1 MTLILPYVTK
11 NRHGNVTEGSASL
24 WVTVLHAAIFL
35 EEGHECAGQWGGER
49 GVRRTHESP
58 IKKIALCK
66 TLTHKDAEPF
76 GDVSVSI
83 LRDVRNFPSAV
94 TIFASKVPGV

>member
-1 MTLILPYVTK
+1 M
-11 NRHGNVTEGSASL
+11 SAR
-24 WVTVLHAAIFL
+24 
-35 EEGHECAGQWGGER
+35 GRGGGVR
-49 GVRRTHESP
+49 GVRGTHESP
-58 IKKIALCK
+58 IKKIATCK

-94 TIFASKVPGV
+94 IMFDSKVPGVKLDACVCV

>member
-1 MTLILPYVTK
+1 V
-11 NRHGNVTEGSASL
+11 RGAV
-24 WVTVLHAAIFL
+24 
-35 EEGHECAGQWGGER
+35 R
-49 GVRRTHESP
+49 GVRGTHESP
-58 IKKIALCK
+58 IKKSATCK

-94 TIFASKVPGV
+94 TIFCIESTRSLVGRVCVCVCVIGD